1 MSLFENS
8 EFQWRETFFVMFEQ
22 GKRPTLNQ
30 IQSVIEGLGGRL
42 QAENM
47 RSTADGEFE
56 SVTLYAPDD
65 FAAMDIICTVGEE
78 VIEQIPNLIKELEP
92 NMFDEEEKA
101 QLLAIKRSTGRL
113 EIFHFEQHTFTAPED
128 GVDSN
133 VMDPGGVLIV
143 LQRLNA
149 ICDGVV
155 VDPQSSSVM

>member
-22 GKRPTLNQ
+22 GKRPTVDQ
-30 IQSVIEGLGGRL
+30 MKSVIEGLGDRL
-42 QAENM
+42 KAENM
-47 RSTADGEFE
+47 RMTEDGQFE
-56 SVTLYAPDD
+56 SVTLFAPDD
-65 FAAMDIICTVGEE
+65 FAAMDIVCTVGEE
-78 VIEQIPNLIKELEP
+78 VIEQLPTLIEELEP
-92 NMFDEEEKA
+92 HMLDAEEKA
-101 QLLAIKRSTGRL
+101 QLKTIMNCSARL

-128 GVDSN
+128 GLDAN

-155 VDPQSSSVM
+155 VDPQSSSVL